1 MKTKCVIVDDEPLA
15 IEALE
20 ILIKKL
26 PDLEIVDKC
35 TDAIRAFGILQK
47 KHIDLMF
54 LDIQMPEITGLSFLK
69 TLKNP
74 PFVIFTTAY
83 REYALEAFDLDVVD
97 YLLKPISFE
106 RLMKAINKYYQV
118 SGRTI
123 QPSSSEKQKAF
134 ITVRA
139 DRKNV
144 KINLEDI
151 LYIESLKDY
160 VRIHTPGKRTITK
173 STLSSLED
181 QLPSEQFLRIHRS
194 YIVSIKRIRAFTHE
208 FVEVEDKALP
218 IGKNYRELVLTC
230 LNKG

>member
-1 MKTKCVIVDDEPLA
+1 MKTKCIIVDDEPLA
-15 IEALE
+15 IDALE
-20 ILIKKL
+20 ILIQKFSGL
-26 PDLEIVDKC
+26 VIVDKC
-35 TDAIRAFGILQK
+35 TDAIQAFEILQK
-47 KHIDLMF
+47 KQIDLMF

-74 PFVIFTTAY
+74 PYVIFTTAY

-106 RLMKAINKYYQV
+106 RLMKAINKYYQL
-118 SGRTI
+118 SGRST
-123 QPSSSEKQKAF
+123 QPSLSEKPKEF

-160 VRIHTPGKRTITK
+160 VRIFTSSESIITK
-173 STLSSLED
+173 STISSLEE
-181 QLPSEQFLRIHRS
+181 QLPSELFLRIHRS
-194 YIVSIKRIRAFTHE
+194 YIVSISKTKAFTQE
-208 FVEVEDKALP
+208 FVEIDDKALP
-218 IGKNYRELVLTC
+218 VGRNYRASVLIR
-230 LNKG
+230 LGKS